1 LEEPAPTVL
10 QTELGEFAIAYEV
23 NAYTR
28 YPAMLDEIYS
38 RLFEQIQDKCHEAGI
53 ELLAPHYSAIR
64 DGNLTTI
71 PDEHVPDN
79 YTSPGFQV
87 HPLGN
92 LFQIDLNMGG
102 TPSSHTTSSRS
113 GNGRKTED

>member
-1 LEEPAPTVL
+1 MK
-10 QTELGEFAIAYEV
+10 F

-87 HPLGN
+87 HPVGEFISN
-92 LFQIDLNMGG
+92 
-102 TPSSHTTSSRS
+102 RS
-113 GNGRKTED
+113 QYGRHAIQPYNQL